1 MKTFVITVEA
11 EDHVSQKEMESV
23 IDNALNDSFFNCTY
37 EVEEK
42 ED

>member
-11 EDHVSQKEMESV
+11 EEHISQQEMESV
-23 IDNALNDSFFNCTY
+23 IDNALNDVFFNCTF